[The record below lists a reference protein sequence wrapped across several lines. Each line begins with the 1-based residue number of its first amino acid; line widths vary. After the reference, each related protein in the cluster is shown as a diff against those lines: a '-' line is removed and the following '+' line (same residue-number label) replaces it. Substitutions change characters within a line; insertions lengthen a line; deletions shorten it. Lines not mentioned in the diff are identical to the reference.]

1 MAPALSEARKAA
13 VAATSSSRGERRV
26 IRIWSRFSIRPW
38 KAAASSNLLSTAASF
53 SRENVSGSP
62 AVQMPSTRTPRGPIS
77 AARLRMK
84 VSVAA
89 SAGPVPPIIG
99 LPLAD
104 PLSNAR
110 MTPDPCSIM
119 RRAAARAVMKFAVIP
134 VVMGR
139 TKSTVVMSTS
149 GIPCT
154 SPRDGVEGHVDAA
167 DPRRHGLGVLVEGVE
182 FGHLRRPASGRDVG
196 GDCLERRAGA
206 TGEEDPRALPGEG
219 PGDAAADTPTG
230 AVDNGVLVL
239 EQHADSLL
247 SSIQRPNHDISPPST
262 STTG

>member
-1 MAPALSEARKAA
+1 
-13 VAATSSSRGERRV
+13 
-26 IRIWSRFSIRPW
+26 
-38 KAAASSNLLSTAASF
+38 
-53 SRENVSGSP
+53 
-62 AVQMPSTRTPRGPIS
+62 
-77 AARLRMK
+77 
-84 VSVAA
+84 
-89 SAGPVPPIIG
+89 
-99 LPLAD
+99 
-104 PLSNAR
+104 

-154 SPRDGVEGHVDAA
+154 SPRDEVEGHVDAA
-167 DPRRHGLGVLVEGVE
+167 DPRRHGLGVLVDCVE

-206 TGEEDPRALPGEG
+206 TGEEDPRALPSEG

-239 EQHADSLL
+239 EQHADSFLTY
-247 SSIQRPNHDISPPST
+247 IQRPSHDISTPGR
-262 STTG
+262 TTASLSATALVTISATCS